1 LEDFSSK
8 EEKFEQWRYNSL
20 SAAVK
25 ECGSF
30 LLPEIWCSWKE
41 ISCFC
46 RIMLWED
53 RIVQNKVS

>member
-53 RIVQNKVS
+53 RIV